1 MREKAEG
8 ALWPSM
14 LAQEETQHILS
25 MGVAG
30 FICGEANEMLAYF
43 ERLAPCE
50 TAAPSGER
58 PGPWLR
64 IRHVLAHGVFP
75 RSVFRA

>member
-14 LAQEETQHILS
+14 LAQEETQRILS
-25 MGVAG
+25 MGIAG

-43 ERLAPCE
+43 ERQAPCDP
-50 TAAPSGER
+50 APRSGGR
-58 PGPWLR
+58 PSLWLR
-64 IRHVLAHGVFP
+64 IRPILPHFIFP
-75 RSVFRA
+75 GGFFRA